1 MAKKPCGISLT
12 IRADFKKEGRMKS
25 QKIFKISLILS
36 FIVLSLASCQTGIPK
51 EALML
56 SPESLQD
63 RQLQTRVFETDDEIK
78 MLDAAAAVLQDT
90 GFTIEDSETECGLIV
105 FSRVRDVTDYR
116 EVLQGIALMMF
127 GIYRPNAKTQK
138 VMASLVTTPLDNKR
152 VAVRITFLH
161 IVWDKDN
168 VIMKKERLND
178 PEIYETFFSKLSK
191 SVFLIDHDI

>member
-1 MAKKPCGISLT
+1 MR
-12 IRADFKKEGRMKS
+12 IR
-25 QKIFKISLILS
+25 KIFNIYLILC
-36 FIVLSLASCQTGIPK
+36 FIVLSLAACRTGIPR

-63 RQLQTRVFETDDEIK
+63 RQLQTRIFETNDEK
-78 MLDAAAAVLQDT
+78 KLLAAAAAVLQDT

-116 EVLQGIALMMF
+116 EVLQSIALMF
-127 GIYRPNAKTQK
+127 IGIYHPNAKTQK
-138 VMASLVTTPLDNKR
+138 VLASLVTKPLGNKR

-178 PEIYETFFSKLSK
+178 PEIYDAFFSKLSK
-191 SVFLIDHDI
+191 SVFLIAHDI

>member
-1 MAKKPCGISLT
+1 MR
-12 IRADFKKEGRMKS
+12 IR
-25 QKIFKISLILS
+25 KIFKICLVSS
-36 FIVLSLASCQTGIPK
+36 FIIFSLAACQTGIPR

-63 RQLQTRVFETDDEIK
+63 RQLQTRIFETDDEK
-78 MLDAAAAVLQDT
+78 KLLAAAAAVLQDT

-116 EVLQGIALMMF
+116 EVMKSLALAFIAV
-127 GIYRPNAKTQK
+127 YQPYAKTQK
-138 VMASLVTTPLDNKR
+138 VMASLVTKPIDNKR

-161 IVWDKDN
+161 IIWNKDN

-178 PEIYETFFSKLSK
+178 PEIYEAFFSKLSK
-191 SVFLIDHDI
+191 SVFLIAHDI